1 MAKKKKTAPV
11 KQGLLFSIAAAAGHV
26 AGKINAAGGQL
37 AGMAGEVVEA
47 VKYKVNEIR
56 KQKKTVVA
64 KKAAARKKVK
74 PVKKATKKNTT
85 ATKKKATIKKAKK
98 AAKKAVP
105 KKTARPAGK
114 VPAKAGKK

>member
-1 MAKKKKTAPV
+1 MAKKKKTAPE

-64 KKAAARKKVK
+64 KKAAARKKVN
-74 PVKKATKKNTT
+74 PVKK

-105 KKTARPAGK
+105 KKTARSAGK
-114 VPAKAGKK
+114 VPAKARKK